1 MKRTRKSRDYV
12 ICIRNTGFKASL
24 IPRRVYEAIEDAAA
38 QQRGLV
44 RVVDE
49 SGEDYL
55 FPEALFMSIPLT
67 APIARAI
74 AKAG

>member
-1 MKRTRKSRDYV
+1 MKRTRTTHDYV
-12 ICIRNTGFKASL
+12 ICISNAGFRASL
-24 IPRRVYEAIEDAAA
+24 IPRRVYETIEDDAAKK
-38 QQRGLV
+38 RGMV

-55 FPEALFMSIPLT
+55 FPESLFMSIPLT
-67 APIARAI
+67 ATLAKAI

>member
-1 MKRTRKSRDYV
+1 MKRTRKPHDYV
-12 ICIRNTGFKASL
+12 ICIRNTGFRASL
-24 IPRRVYEAIEDAAA
+24 MPRRLYETIEDAAA
-38 QQRGLV
+38 KKRGMV

-55 FPEALFMSIPLT
+55 FPEALFMSIPLS
-67 APIARAI
+67 APIAKAI